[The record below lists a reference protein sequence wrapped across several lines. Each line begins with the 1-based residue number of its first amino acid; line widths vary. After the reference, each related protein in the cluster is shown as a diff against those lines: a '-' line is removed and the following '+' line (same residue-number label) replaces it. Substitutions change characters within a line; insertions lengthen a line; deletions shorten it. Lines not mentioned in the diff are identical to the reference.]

1 MNHWI
6 RRLGAL
12 RALPL
17 LLVPVACGTAG
28 AGSEVRGPEPEAERV
43 EVGYGS
49 QTRAQLTGAVSSLTS
64 AELDRERVSRIE
76 ELLEDRIP
84 GVMVSRRPDG
94 SMSIRIRGTRS
105 LMGGNEPL
113 VVIDGTP
120 ITAFSVSQ
128 ALTGLAPQSVERIDV
143 LKDAGSTAAYGS
155 RGANGVI
162 LITTRRGGSR

>member
-1 MNHWI
+1 MYVWTRGI
-6 RRLGAL
+6 SAL
-12 RALPL
+12 RVLPVL
-17 LLVPVACGTAG
+17 MVPLACGTATTG
-28 AGSEVRGPEPEAERV
+28 GGEARGPEPERV

-49 QTRAQLTGAVSSLTS
+49 QTRDQLTGSVTSLT
-64 AELDRERVSRIE
+64 AVDLERERVSRIE
-76 ELLEDRIP
+76 ELLEDRVP
-84 GVMVSRRPDG
+84 GLMVSRRPDG
-94 SMSIRIRGTRS
+94 SMSVRIRGTRS
-105 LMGGNEPL
+105 LIGGNEPL

-120 ITAFSVSQ
+120 ITAYSVSQ